1 MAYMGRQAARR
12 REPSRILDGAS
23 RAVVVTRNYYNADT
37 ASRPGHG
44 HVAKYARGRDYHAAL
59 EDPLEQLA
67 QYIVSLGSRDTL
79 ARAYVDAGPVPE
91 RELAQRAGLGWIG
104 KNTMLIDPGRG
115 SFIFL
120 ASVLTD
126 LDLALDQPF
135 EVDRCGSCTRCI
147 QACPTDAFPSD
158 RVLDSRRCIS
168 YLTIERRGDIDLELH
183 PAMGGPDFR
192 LRRVPG
198 RLPLEPEVRPRRRRS
213 GVGAERYVGMAR
225 SRFAGADERFRV
237 RGALRSCCSGAPR
250 CERHAAQ
257 RGDRSSERGKGG
269 SVADAPHGVT
279 DPELRERLNRIQ
291 QQLSTGLEGVDPH
304 HKLAGPPGDLPG
316 HRGPHV
322 RDRVQGRHQHH

>member
-1 MAYMGRQAARR
+1 VTPERRAHLVKARARALGFDTAGITDLSPVPHGEALTEWLAAGMAATMAYMGRQASRR

-37 ASRPGHG
+37 PSRPGHG

-59 EDPLEQLA
+59 KGPLEQLA
-67 QYIVSLGSRDTL
+67 EYIVSLSDRDTL

-115 SFIFL
+115 SFLFL

-135 EVDRCGSCTRCI
+135 EADRCGSCTRCI

-168 YLTIERRGDIDLELH
+168 YLTIEHRGDVDLELH
-183 PAMGGPDFR
+183 PAMGDRIFGCDVCQDVCPWNQKF
-192 LRRVPG
+192 
-198 RLPLEPEVRPRRRRS
+198 
-213 GVGAERYVGMAR
+213 AR
-225 SRFAGADERFRV
+225 ADR
-237 RGALRSCCSGAPR
+237 
-250 CERHAAQ
+250 
-257 RGDRSSERGKGG
+257 
-269 SVADAPHGVT
+269 
-279 DPELRERLNRIQ
+279 DPELGQDDTLEWLALDSLGRMSDSVFEERYGAAPLARPGASGIRRNAEIAAQNEGREAAWP
-291 QQLSTGLEGVDPH
+291 T
-304 HKLAGPPGDLPG
+304 PPT
-316 HRGPHV
+316 V
-322 RDRVQGRHQHH
+322 